1 MEDKNLYINYKT
13 LDISTKGL
21 KEHFHNGYE
30 MIFITE
36 GSSSFTID
44 NKKHTYNKGDLL
56 FLNNLQRHTMDVVD
70 YPYSRYMLII
80 DDNYLDSVIQE
91 REVLSIFKSRTDN
104 VRNRFSIKPEHL
116 NFVNDILNEISHAF
130 EFKKDFWQIEF
141 ISMFSKLL
149 VFLYREYKD
158 HFPTVNKDKNFKL
171 ILEVQQFIDKNFR
184 KDITLD
190 LLAESFFISKYYLSH
205 KYKEI
210 TGFTIKQYILLKQ
223 ISYAKNRLYYT
234 EESITHIALQSG
246 FNSQSN
252 FIRIFS
258 KKEGMTPFK
267 FRKYHR
273 AE

>member
-1 MEDKNLYINYKT
+1 MDNKNLYINYKT
-13 LDISTKGL
+13 LGSSTKGL

-30 MIFITE
+30 MIFITQ
-36 GSSSFTID
+36 GSSTFTID

-56 FLNNLQRHTMDVVD
+56 FLNNLQRHTMDIVD
-70 YPYSRYMLII
+70 NPYSRYMLII

-91 REVLSIFKSRTDN
+91 REILSIFKNKTDDT
-104 VRNRFSIKPEHL
+104 RNKFSIKPEHL
-116 NFVNDILNEISHAF
+116 KFVINTLNEMNNTYES
-130 EFKKDFWQIEF
+130 KNDFWEIEF
-141 ISMFSKLL
+141 ISSFSKLL

-158 HFPTVNKDKNFKL
+158 HFPVISKDKNFKL

-184 KDITLD
+184 KEISLD
-190 LLAESFFISKYYLSH
+190 LLADNFFISKYYLSH

-223 ISYAKNRLYYT
+223 IAYAKNKLFYT
-234 EESITHIALQSG
+234 EDSITDISLQSG

-258 KKEGMTPFK
+258 KKESMTPLQ

-273 AE
+273 EK